1 MSLIFLLVSVEI
13 LKEFLIMM
21 KTPPASFS
29 QYVLLLLLD
38 NSNREVL

>member
-1 MSLIFLLVSVEI
+1 MSLIFLLVGVEI

-29 QYVLLLLLD
+29 QHVLLLLLD